1 MRIYG
6 TYKDIDNNVISVV
19 FERDT
24 AGADIEISEES
35 TLQFTW
41 DGVNMSENIDDL
53 FDETITTSASI
64 NLLTEDYFGDFFFSK
79 SPTDVTCVI
88 TKTYVYDN
96 DESTVT
102 LFDGYVSPG
111 SYNQPYYKPHDKFT
125 VSCVDKLSI
134 LQYYYYKNINTLS
147 RYNSH
152 LQSAGIVSFKYL
164 LDDALGEDNWDYD
177 NSKQINFS
185 NLNISESVILGETF
199 DDIWTKEKVLEQV
212 CKYLGLHVK
221 QVGSRFRLF
230 SWQTIKN
237 AENTYN
243 VYGCDENGLGN
254 IRESD
259 MNITIDDVYNSISVK
274 DNVTPIEEIVS
285 SPLTSDSL
293 YSPYSSS
300 QHWMTEYISE
310 GEGESAWES
319 IQKMMGFVNGT
330 VEYDGAHR
338 KEWYFQL
345 KQSQFWD
352 LYDNTGNNISQQM
365 TTGINQTDLLE
376 DMRSKK
382 YMPLF
387 ISIGN
392 NSLDGKD
399 ADGPSSLKKPA
410 LTDYLVISVNGD
422 LSNIKADDSLD
433 SLPANG
439 LIRYNGFSAAN
450 LTPADDTSTNY
461 VIISG
466 KITLSPIVIQSGSL
480 YHGPYDNQTG
490 IYSYNTDG
498 TVASISYVSLE
509 KDMDTYNQMIKPT
522 ADIVEPPK
530 SWTVPSDN
538 NNDGRYYYTRF
549 YKQTYPSTLINNT
562 QLHTPADDS
571 LMLYPI
577 CNVKKIIEHKPYT
590 TSVEAVADMDYNAG
604 GVFIYDRT
612 TTDRTQQGDD
622 TISKLP
628 ILACRMTVG
637 DEGNKYY
644 LVEEYNEIKG
654 YRYDE
659 ATGTNIP
666 IYKPTYNWYHENNLP
681 VKDGHTID
689 YFTIG
694 IDPNLGDR
702 IIGQEFSIQ
711 DNTGDYGI
719 DATGM
724 AIPITRDVPVSG
736 RVEFSILGPVNT
748 VWNGYIRKH
757 STMWRHS
764 SYHET
769 GTLNLLSYIS
779 NIWISDFSVKLYT
792 DNGYVDNKGDSDIIY
807 ISDEAQTNQD
817 YVAGKYETEFDFITQ
832 LTTQECIDMD
842 VRNTINVNSVLGVN
856 KTPINTILD
865 NNTNEPPCKPE
876 EHYVKEYYEYYKQPK
891 MIVNVTIKDDEELD
905 RYFISDNKR
914 VYIDHVYS
922 VSSLPGRTFILMN
935 KERDLKYNTTKIYL
949 REV

>member
-6 TYKDIDNNVISVV
+6 EYNDIDNNIISVV
-19 FERDT
+19 FERDI

-41 DGVNMSENIDDL
+41 DGVSISENIDNL

-64 NLLTEDYFGDFFFSK
+64 ELLTEDYFGDFFFSK

-102 LFDGYVSPG
+102 LFDGYVSPD
-111 SYNQPYYKPHDKFT
+111 SYGQPYYKPHDKFT

-134 LQYYYYKNINTLS
+134 LQYYYYRNISTLS
-147 RYNSH
+147 RYNDR

-164 LDDALGEDNWDYD
+164 LDDALGEGNWDYD
-177 NSKQINFS
+177 NSKQINFN
-185 NLNISESVILGETF
+185 NLNISESVILGESY
-199 DDIWTKEKVLEQV
+199 DDVWTKEKVLEQV

-237 AENTYN
+237 AESTYN

-259 MNITIDDVYNSISVK
+259 MNITIDDVYNSVSVK

-300 QHWMTEYISE
+300 QHWMTEYISDGN
-310 GEGESAWES
+310 GEAAWEA
-319 IQKMMGFVNGT
+319 IQKLTGT
-330 VEYDGAHR
+330 VDGDTEYDGAHR

-352 LYDNTGNNISQQM
+352 LYDKTGNNINQQM
-365 TTGINQTDLLE
+365 KTGINQTDLLE
-376 DMRSKK
+376 EMRRTK

-387 ISIGN
+387 ISVGN
-392 NSLDGKD
+392 NSSDGKD
-399 ADGPSSLKKPA
+399 ADGPSSLKKPS

-422 LSNIKADDSLD
+422 LSNKKADDENDPESLD
-433 SLPANG
+433 RLPADG
-439 LIRYNGFSAAN
+439 IMRYNGFSAAN
-450 LTPADDTSTNY
+450 LTPADDISTNY
-461 VIISG
+461 IIIGG
-466 KITLSPIVIQSGSL
+466 KITLAPIVT
-480 YHGPYDNQTG
+480 QTG
-490 IYSYNTDG
+490 SGYYTTNVFSYDENGDNAT
-498 TVASISYVSLE
+498 TVGVSMRRDNE
-509 KDMDTYNQMIKPT
+509 TYNQMDKPT
-522 ADIVEPPK
+522 YEWSESLK

-538 NNDGRYYYTRF
+538 TPDGRYYYTRF

-562 QLHTPADDS
+562 QLHIPADNS

-577 CNVKKIIEHKPYT
+577 CDVKKIIEQNPY
-590 TSVEAVADMDYNAG
+590 SASAKAVADSKYNAG
-604 GVFIYDRT
+604 AVFVYNRT
-612 TTDRTQQGDD
+612 TTERDKTGEDK
-622 TISKLP
+622 ISKLP
-628 ILACRMTVG
+628 ILACKMSVG
-637 DEGNKYY
+637 DGDNVKY
-644 LVEEYNEIKG
+644 LVET
-654 YRYDE
+654 YDDE
-659 ATGTNIP
+659 TGHC
-666 IYKPTYNWYHENNLP
+666 TYSWSDTE
-681 VKDGHTID
+681 GF
-689 YFTIG
+689 FTIG

-711 DNTGDYGI
+711 DNTGEYGI

-724 AIPITRDVPVSG
+724 AIPITKDVPVSG

-748 VWNGYIRKH
+748 VWNEGYIRIH
-757 STMWRHS
+757 STLWRHS
-764 SYHET
+764 GYVKT

-779 NIWISDFSVKLYT
+779 NIWISDFSVKIYT
-792 DNGYVDNKGDSDIIY
+792 DNGYADNTGDSDIIY
-807 ISDEAQTNQD
+807 ISDEANTNQD

-832 LTTQECIDMD
+832 LTTQECVDMD
-842 VRNTINVNSVLGVN
+842 VKNTINVNSVLGAD

-865 NNTNEPPCKPE
+865 ENTHEPWKPE

-905 RYFISDNKR
+905 RYFIEDNKR
-914 VYIDHVYS
+914 VYVDYVYS